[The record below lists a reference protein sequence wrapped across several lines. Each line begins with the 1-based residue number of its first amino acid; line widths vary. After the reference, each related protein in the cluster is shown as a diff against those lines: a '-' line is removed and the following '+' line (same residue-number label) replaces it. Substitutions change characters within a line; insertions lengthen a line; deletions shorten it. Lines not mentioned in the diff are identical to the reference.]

1 MKLGTIRHEGRETVI
16 GRVDADWAVALPFD
30 TMSALI
36 EAEQKGL
43 DVAHEAIA
51 RGRSGAAELIE
62 LAGAD
67 WMAPNPRPS
76 KILGCAVN
84 NGNLN
89 HKAYRPLVSP
99 MFFIKGRNALTGHL
113 KSIDILKRHGRLI
126 PEPEPVVVFGKTAK
140 NVAPEKVMDHVFGY
154 TLTNDVTASGIKF
167 SEDAMALREDKDL
180 FKPFHASW
188 RERLSEDDTWLF
200 LIYHSRSKASDTFA
214 AMGPWITTKDEVADP
229 NRLTIRG
236 AVDGEEYTVDS
247 TENYHFTVE
256 QVLAEASIWFTM
268 EPGDC
273 IHTGTAAKGTEKH
286 PGGNIATNLW
296 DYDGKYTDVT
306 IDELGTLRNLVN
318 CEK

>member
-1 MKLGTIRHEGRETVI
+1 MKLGTIRNLGNETVI
-16 GRVDADWAVALPFD
+16 GRIDDDRAVALPFL
-30 TMSALI
+30 TMSELI
-36 EAEQKGL
+36 EAGDRGL
-43 DVAHEAIA
+43 DAAHEAIERA
-51 RGRSGAAELIE
+51 RSGSEASIS
-62 LAGAD
+62 LADVD

-89 HKAYRPLVSP
+89 RKAHRPLVSP

-140 NVAPEKVMDHVFGY
+140 NVAPEKVLDHVFGY

-188 RERLSEDDTWLF
+188 RERASEDDTWLY

-214 AMGPWITTKDEVADP
+214 AMGPWITTKDEVPDP
-229 NRLTIRG
+229 NQLTIRG

-247 TENYHFTVE
+247 TANYHFTVE

-273 IHTGTAAKGTEKH
+273 LHTGTASVGTEKH

-306 IDELGTLRNLVN
+306 ISELGTLRNLIN